1 MPASVALALFEGN
14 TDTITLA
21 ITKAADSTAEDLT
34 GKVVEVYFKPTAST
48 ADGDSSVTTLV
59 SPTDVTVTD
68 ATGGLAQFTVPAAV
82 VASPG
87 STFWRVD
94 VVVGSN
100 RRTAAYGSVVTEN
113 L

>member
-14 TDTITLA
+14 TDTITLT

-34 GKVVEVYFKPTAST
+34 GKTVEVYFKPTAT
-48 ADGDSSVTTLV
+48 TPDNDVSVTKLM
-59 SPTDVTVTD
+59 SPTDVTITN
-68 ATGGLAQFTVPAAV
+68 AAGGLAQFTVPAAV

-94 VVVGSN
+94 VVVGGN
-100 RRTAAYGSVVTEN
+100 RRTAAYGTVTTEN

>member
-1 MPASVALALFEGN
+1 VPASTNLSLFEGN

-34 GKVVEVYFKPTAST
+34 GKTVEVLFKPTAST
-48 ADGDSSVTTLV
+48 ADGDPSVTTLV
-59 SPTDVTVTD
+59 SPTDITITD
-68 ATGGLAQFTVPAAV
+68 APGGLAQFTVPAAV

-87 STFWRVD
+87 STFWRCD
-94 VVVGSN
+94 VVSGAN
-100 RRTAAYGSVVTEN
+100 RRTSMYGSVVTEN